1 MRNMERY
8 LKQFETS
15 ESLAFTFISFFIIW
29 FFGMFYCNPPTL
41 GADESIIAA
50 YYRDLNSYCRFY
62 SSIAGSIQVGYSL
75 TWSELFW
82 YSSQVLGLS
91 VVFEATIN
99 IFRNKTFEIEPASNS
114 IIGIVSIRLIQM
126 PLIMISLGA
135 LAAQ

>member
-1 MRNMERY
+1 MERY
-8 LKQFETS
+8 LKQFQTS
-15 ESLAFTFISFFIIW
+15 ESLAFTFISFFVIW

-41 GADESIIAA
+41 GADESKIAA
-50 YYRDLNSYCRFY
+50 YYDDITNYCRFY
-62 SSIAGSIQVGYSL
+62 AGIAGSIQVGYGL

-91 VVFEATIN
+91 IVFEATIN

-114 IIGIVSIRLIQM
+114 IIEIVSIRLIQL
-126 PLIMISLGA
+126 PIIIIGLAA